1 MRKLLSVVVILAFL
15 VVSATGCTPKAPTTP
30 VDPTPPPQTGP
41 EYGGILRLTLANT
54 PPGVFN
60 GAYNTAVVDGTI
72 IDRVYSTLVRVNGVG
87 AIEPLVAKEWSYS
100 EDGLTLTFK
109 LRDDVFF
116 HDGVQLTAHDVEFT
130 HKLLAHPDYT
140 GTKGAYVTY
149 LSGYADY
156 KGGLTTEFPGIKVIN
171 DFEIAFTT
179 SAVNVKQLNDRGML
193 GILPKHLL
201 KDVPVANLANHPF
214 NSAPI
219 GSGPFKF
226 KNMATDQYVELE
238 ANPDYF
244 EGRPYVDG
252 IVYRIRDA
260 QASLIEL
267 ELGELDYVGFNPED
281 LELVQEWDHI
291 SVKFIPV
298 TNFAF
303 VSINLQ
309 DPRFDLLTRKALTHA
324 INRQGIVDD
333 VMFGT
338 TGVIESPIT
347 PASWAFNPNLEH
359 YEYSKERARQLLA
372 DAGWTTG
379 SDGILVRGGLKMEL
393 DFAVPAGG
401 TFVST
406 GSIITQNLQEIGA
419 KVNMRVIDLP
429 VWIQQILSRA
439 KPYTADQY
447 DLGLMQIGLGTDPDM
462 SLMFDSNGGFNFGGF
477 YDDES
482 DALLA
487 AGLKALDP
495 EERKA
500 IYFEWQ
506 ELMRDRLPVI
516 PIYNTVLLVAV
527 NNRVE
532 DAWNDA
538 IGHPFPNQF
547 WWIPKAKQ

>member
-1 MRKLLSVVVILAFL
+1 MRKLLTIVVILAFL
-15 VVSATGCTPKAPTTP
+15 IVSVIGCTPKTPTTP
-30 VDPTPPPQTGP
+30 VVPDPPETGP
-41 EYGGILRLTLANT
+41 EYGGTLRLTLPNT

-60 GAYNTAVVDGTI
+60 DAYQTAVVDGTI
-72 IDRVYSTLVRVNGVG
+72 INRVYSTLVRVNGVG
-87 AIEPLVAKEWSYS
+87 AIEPLLATEWSYS
-100 EDGLTLTFK
+100 ADGLTLTFK
-109 LRDDVFF
+109 LRDDVYF

-130 HKLLAHPDYT
+130 HRLLAHPDYT
-140 GTKGAYVTY
+140 GTKGAYVNY
-149 LSGYADY
+149 LSGYADF
-156 KGGLTTEFPGIKVIN
+156 KGGLTTDFPGIKVIN

-179 SAVNVKQLNDRGML
+179 DAVNVKQINERGMM

-201 KDVPVANLANHPF
+201 GDVAVANMINHPF

-226 KNMATDQYVELE
+226 KTMATDQYVELE
-238 ANPDYF
+238 AYEEYF
-244 EGRPYVDG
+244 EGRPYVDSL
-252 IVYRIRDA
+252 IYRIRDA
-260 QASLIEL
+260 EASLIEL
-267 ELGELDYVGFNPED
+267 ELGELDYVGINPD
-281 LELVQEWDHI
+281 NLELVNEWDHV

-309 DPRFDLLTRKALTHA
+309 DPRFDVLTRQALAHA

-347 PASWAFNPNLEH
+347 PASWAYNDGLEH
-359 YEYSKERARQLLA
+359 YDYSITRAKQLLA
-372 DAGWTTG
+372 DAGWTVGT
-379 SDGILVRGGLKMEL
+379 DGILTRDGLKMEV

-406 GSIITQNLQEIGA
+406 GSIITQNLEEIGM
-419 KVNMRVIDLP
+419 KVNMRVLDLP
-429 VWIQQILSRA
+429 VWIQQILSRS
-439 KPYTADQY
+439 KPYTAGQY

-462 SLMFDSNGGFNFGGF
+462 SLMFDTNGGFNFGGF
-477 YDDES
+477 YDAEN

-495 EERKA
+495 DERKA

-506 ELMRDRLPVI
+506 QLMRDRLPVI
-516 PIYNTVLLVAV
+516 PLYNTVLIVV
-527 NNRVE
+527 INNRVE
-532 DAWNDA
+532 DAWDDE

-547 WWIPKAKQ
+547 WWIPKSLQ